1 MIINE
6 KALVREMKEAY
17 KRYGYTV
24 AVDSDDY
31 WTISGGNWAVQIDGQ
46 NNVPN
51 QILSLIVLHMGC
63 LPYAGSAAY
72 RIYKTKDGPQVQD
85 AIPGVELEHIRKLQS
100 LIHMPER
107 KPQYINATNLW
118 LSQYRV
124 WQQPENLQI
133 VLVEPQSESLIAT
146 KKYVELVSGVLFKS
160 GEISSVYIWPYKDE
174 DEKAHI
180 QHLEGMQ
187 WV

>member
-24 AVDSDDY
+24 SVDSDDQ

-51 QILSLIVLHMGC
+51 QILSLIVLHMGF
-63 LPYAGSAAY
+63 LPDVGTAY
-72 RIYKTKDGPQVQD
+72 RVYKTKDGPQAQE
-85 AIPGVELEHIRKLQS
+85 AIPGMELEHIRKLLS
-100 LIHMPER
+100 LIYLPER
-107 KPQYINATNLW
+107 KPQYISATNLW
-118 LSQYRV
+118 LGQYRV
-124 WQQPENLQI
+124 WQQLENLQI
-133 VLVEPQSESLIAT
+133 VLVEPQSESLIDT
-146 KKYVELVSGVLFKS
+146 KKNVEFVAGTLFKS
-160 GEISSVYIWPYKDE
+160 GEISSAYVWPHKDE
-174 DEKAHI
+174 DVKAHI
-180 QHLEGMQ
+180 QHLERMQ

>member
-6 KALVREMKEAY
+6 KALIREMKEAY

-51 QILSLIVLHMGC
+51 QILSLIVLH
-63 LPYAGSAAY
+63 
-72 RIYKTKDGPQVQD
+72 IYKTKDGPQVQE
-85 AIPGVELEHIRKLQS
+85 AIPGVELEHVGKLQA
-100 LIHMPER
+100 LIRLPER